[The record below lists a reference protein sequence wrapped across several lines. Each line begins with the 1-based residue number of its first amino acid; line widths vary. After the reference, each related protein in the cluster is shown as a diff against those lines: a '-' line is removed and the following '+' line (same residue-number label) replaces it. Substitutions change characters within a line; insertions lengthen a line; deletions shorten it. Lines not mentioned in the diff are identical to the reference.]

1 MKKIKKKFIYLF
13 LTVAVSF
20 IGILNAF
27 ADSSDFESGK
37 RFNVPVGSDLPY
49 TIPYSSNPEG
59 YTPRQYTAKGE
70 SGESYN
76 AYCLDPQLQAYAGTY
91 SIVTDLSEEYKAGV
105 SAIMAANGE
114 YESTRIALVAFSYVI
129 AKPSGMNTG
138 ASSRSNSLL
147 RYDNND
153 PHFFTIAIINSGIKW
168 ACQDSNS
175 VSALTGISGDCEQSL
190 RSLVKSKY
198 GSSYSSDTV
207 VLSDSTY
214 ASAAQSLFAQGLA
227 AAAAAKNGDN
237 STSSDGFVLDASLD
251 EVSKEDTEVI
261 IPATFKFEGVKY
273 GDFLKNINFECPNC
287 SANGY
292 SLEKI
297 EYSINNGEWQSL
309 ENNSDTNLLESV
321 ISSSEDGEN
330 AEGIEG
336 VINLKITL
344 SKAETS
350 SDEEECEPTSF
361 TISYK
366 YSGSSKYNVAIIIPN
381 QNDGQNYLAA
391 MSTGED
397 EQSEKE
403 GKLEGEIP
411 CDKEVCE
418 TKISTPIC
426 EEDGGSDIIAP
437 EEIKKCILDNVDDA
451 GNSYQLTSG
460 NGGVDNNYCKVF
472 CKEDYK
478 DVMPQGDSSYGIILQ
493 PKIEDVVCGGYF
505 KLNAHVEGQKDC
517 YTGGNTTDSDSN
529 GEGSIDKD
537 LYIETIKQIQN
548 DMTDAMTDYNEAES
562 QLKGIDAA
570 TPKETQLTCN
580 GTTYTLFDVTVK
592 WDNYTQYKFE
602 WDEENEIPKV
612 TDSEGGSGN
621 VSYSDSSI
629 TCNAI
634 YEDGKKVGEEISAQP
649 SAKEQYEQWKS
660 EVNNNKTQAEQTMT
674 SKLEEYKK
682 EINAYNSCL
691 TAWTMDYKFA
701 QKLQFYYDETQGS
714 LNDFSASIPYYSLL
728 KDDQKYLEAV
738 EDTYG
743 EETEVIVCK
752 ETASEEYVCEGDS
765 TSFELSVE
773 ELASVNIDEY
783 GYDSTYGSA
792 FESKD
797 YVICNPDEGC
807 KTDPREISQASFV
820 KKTIRKTQDY
830 ITPTVFYQI
839 EANGKITVNSG
850 YAGDDVKL
858 EALENALPISTKAVV
873 GGTFRL
879 MLEDLGEF
887 YDSGEVG
894 RLIDYQGDNESRS
907 VANALG
913 YNSEEGFDGN
923 YECYYTSPCKP
934 DDCPNCEF
942 IGTPLEICPNCDFTP
957 CVNCVFNLDEL
968 QINVKPITNTD
979 VVSVDRDYGYNW
991 IVNTTLEELT
1001 LLSQKAEQTIHEIE
1015 EDNDLVYNST
1025 KVSDGSGL
1033 AFSIKLD
1040 SAVISKIREYNKAA
1054 EGEGGYGNDS
1064 LTCYDAQIGDDV
1076 VKNVY
1081 CYSELIDQLLSMSD
1095 IQDKVPS
1102 DIYDIRVSESQ
1113 RSDENNAANG
1123 GSTNG
1128 YWKLWTDETLNM
1140 ENISG
1145 TGWSYANVGYD
1156 DKTGQADIIGGPAW
1170 R

>member
-1 MKKIKKKFIYLF
+1 MKNKLF
-13 LTVAVSF
+13 VILLL
-20 IGILNAF
+20 IGITFFIKMNYTLAE
-27 ADSSDFESGK
+27 ASDFEVGKSFTITQGAQHSG
-37 RFNVPVGSDLPY
+37 L
-49 TIPYSSNPEG
+49 
-59 YTPRQYTAKGE
+59 TALGGDTLNIWEYNAVGE
-70 SGESYN
+70 SQTSYKAYCIDPHMQFNGGSYTVKTGSPEEYLAGVAAILGGSGDYVAKDVAIRAFTYGFMKLVGLYDGTKTNFTTGSTYKSSVFVNLGIEWACNSENESYTK
-76 AYCLDPQLQAYAGTY
+76 QLFSY
-91 SIVTDLSEEYKAGV
+91 SGSCTETLKSKTSIYTG
-105 SAIMAANGE
+105 
-114 YESTRIALVAFSYVI
+114 YESNA
-129 AKPSGMNTG
+129 G
-138 ASSRSNSLL
+138 A
-147 RYDNND
+147 
-153 PHFFTIAIINSGIKW
+153 T
-168 ACQDSNS
+168 
-175 VSALTGISGDCEQSL
+175 
-190 RSLVKSKY
+190 
-198 GSSYSSDTV
+198 GSS
-207 VLSDSTY
+207 L
-214 ASAAQSLFAQGLA
+214 SAAQSLFNQAMA
-227 AAAAAKNGDN
+227 AAANIKSGEGNETDEEG
-237 STSSDGFVLDASLD
+237 GFRVNESLGGVAN
-251 EVSKEDTEVI
+251 EESQVI
-261 IPATFKFEGVKY
+261 INANFQLENIGKNDY
-273 GDFLKNINFECPNC
+273 IKNINFEL
-287 SANGY
+287 NG
-292 SLEKI
+292 SGFGTPTI
-297 EYSINNGEWQSL
+297 EYSVNNGEWQSL
-309 ENNSDTNLLESV
+309 ENNSDTNIIESL
-321 ISSSEDGEN
+321 ISELSENDLIDN
-330 AEGIEG
+330 AT
-336 VINLKITL
+336 VDLKITL
-344 SKAETS
+344 TKESTS
-350 SDEEECEPTSF
+350 DDEECEPTSF
-361 TISYK
+361 TITYL
-366 YSGSSKYNVAIIIPN
+366 YSGKQKYNVVVLKSNATNQDMIIGA
-381 QNDGQNYLAA
+381 DEGVV
-391 MSTGED
+391 GEPED
-397 EQSEKE
+397 TEKE

-411 CDKEVCE
+411 CNKEVCE

-437 EEIKKCILDNVDDA
+437 EEIKKCILDSYDDTRI
-451 GNSYQLTSG
+451 NTYQLTTG

-612 TDSEGGSGN
+612 TDSEGGSGSI
-621 VSYSDSSI
+621 SYSDSSI

-649 SAKEQYEQWKS
+649 SAKEKYEQWKS

-1001 LLSQKAEQTIHEIE
+1001 LLSQKAEQTINEIE

-1054 EGEGGYGNDS
+1054 EGKGGYGNDS

-1081 CYSELIDQLLSMSD
+1081 CYSELIDDLLSMRD
-1095 IQDKVPS
+1095 IKDKVPS
-1102 DIYDIRVSESQ
+1102 DIYDVRVSESQ

-1128 YWKLWTDETLNM
+1128 YWKLWTDETLSA

>member
-261 IPATFKFEGVKY
+261 IPATFKFEGVKN

-418 TKISTPIC
+418 TKISVPVC
-426 EEDGGSDIIAP
+426 EEDGGGDVIAP
-437 EEIKKCILDNVDDA
+437 EEIKKCILGNYDDA
-451 GNSYQLTSG
+451 NNPYQLTVG
-460 NGGVDNNYCKVF
+460 NSVVDNDYCKVF

-478 DVMPQGDSSYGIILQ
+478 KVMSDNEHGIILQ
-493 PKIEDVVCGGYF
+493 PLIEDVVCGGYF

-517 YTGGNTTDSDSN
+517 YTGGETTKNATN

-537 LYIETIKQIQN
+537 LYIERIKN
-548 DMTDAMTDYNEAES
+548 DQKDMVDAMTEYNKAVA
-562 QLKGIDAA
+562 QLEGVDKA
-570 TPKETQLTCN
+570 TPTTKTLTCN
-580 GTTYTLFDVTVK
+580 GETYELFDVTVN

-602 WDEENEIPKV
+602 WDEENEVPNV
-612 TDSEGGSGN
+612 TDSKGGKDKISF
-621 VSYSDSSI
+621 SDNSI
-629 TCNAI
+629 TCNPVYDDDGNKVKEELSGSIEAKQK
-634 YEDGKKVGEEISAQP
+634 YEEWVNTV
-649 SAKEQYEQWKS
+649 KENKDAANQKMETTFKDYEQQI
-660 EVNNNKTQAEQTMT
+660 TD
-674 SKLEEYKK
+674 
-682 EINAYNSCL
+682 YNSCL
-691 TAWTMDYKFA
+691 TAWTMDFKFA
-701 QKLQFYYDETQGS
+701 QKIQYYYDETRGS
-714 LNDFSASIPYYSLL
+714 LDDFSVSIPYYSLL
-728 KDDQKYLEAV
+728 EEDEKYLEAI
-738 EDTYG
+738 EDSYK
-743 EETEVIVCK
+743 EETEIVVCTG
-752 ETASEEYVCEGDS
+752 TASEEYECEGNS
-765 TSFELSVE
+765 LSITMSVE
-773 ELASVNIDEY
+773 NLGSLTPDGEY
-783 GYDSTYGSA
+783 AYDSSYDSA
-792 FESKD
+792 FKTKD
-797 YVICNPDEGC
+797 YVICNAEEGC
-807 KTDPREISQASFV
+807 ISDPVKVSEASFV
-820 KKTIRKTQDY
+820 KKSIRKTQDY
-830 ITPTVFYQI
+830 ITPTVFCQI
-839 EANGKITVNSG
+839 EANGKITTNCG
-850 YAGDDVKL
+850 YVGDDVKL
-858 EALENALPISTKAVV
+858 EKLENALPLSTKSVV
-873 GGTFRL
+873 GGTFKL
-879 MLEDLGEF
+879 IIEDLGEF
-887 YDSGEVG
+887 YDGDNVG
-894 RLIDYQGDNESRS
+894 RLIDFYAEDDSKV
-907 VANALG
+907 VAT
-913 YNSEEGFDGN
+913 YVESEEMFNGE
-923 YECYYTSPCKP
+923 YVCHYQSLCKP
-934 DDCPNCEF
+934 ADCPDCVF
-942 IGTPLEICPNCDFTP
+942 IGSPLEIVQGGDDN
-957 CVNCVFNLDEL
+957 CVNCIFNFDEL

>member
-1 MKKIKKKFIYLF
+1 MKNKLF
-13 LTVAVSF
+13 VILLL
-20 IGILNAF
+20 IGITFFIKMNYTLAE
-27 ADSSDFESGK
+27 ASDFEVGK
-37 RFNVPVGSDLPY
+37 SF
-49 TIPYSSNPEG
+49 TITQGAQHPG
-59 YTPRQYTAKGE
+59 LTALGGDTLNIWEYNAVGE
-70 SGESYN
+70 SQTSYKAYCIDPHMQFNGGSYTVKTGSPEEYLAGVAAILGGSGDYVAKDVAIRAFTYGFMKLVGLYDGTKTNFTTGSTYKSSVFVNLGIEWACNSENESYTN
-76 AYCLDPQLQAYAGTY
+76 QLFSY
-91 SIVTDLSEEYKAGV
+91 SGSCTETLKSKTSIYTG
-105 SAIMAANGE
+105 
-114 YESTRIALVAFSYVI
+114 YESNA
-129 AKPSGMNTG
+129 G
-138 ASSRSNSLL
+138 ATSSSL
-147 RYDNND
+147 
-153 PHFFTIAIINSGIKW
+153 
-168 ACQDSNS
+168 
-175 VSALTGISGDCEQSL
+175 
-190 RSLVKSKY
+190 
-198 GSSYSSDTV
+198 
-207 VLSDSTY
+207 
-214 ASAAQSLFAQGLA
+214 SAAQSLFNQAMA
-227 AAAAAKNGDN
+227 AAANIKSGEGNETDEEG
-237 STSSDGFVLDASLD
+237 GFTVNASLGD
-251 EVSKEDTEVI
+251 VANEESQVI
-261 IPATFKFEGVKY
+261 INANFQLENIGKNDY
-273 GDFLKNINFECPNC
+273 IKNINFEL
-287 SANGY
+287 NG
-292 SLEKI
+292 SGFGTPTI
-297 EYSINNGEWQSL
+297 EYSVNNGEWQSL
-309 ENNSDTNLLESV
+309 ENNSDTNIIESL
-321 ISSSEDGEN
+321 ISELSENDLIDN
-330 AEGIEG
+330 AT
-336 VINLKITL
+336 VDLKITL
-344 SKAETS
+344 TKESTS
-350 SDEEECEPTSF
+350 DDEECEPTSF
-361 TISYK
+361 TITYL
-366 YSGSSKYNVAIIIPN
+366 YSGKQKYNVVVLKSNATNQDMIIGA
-381 QNDGQNYLAA
+381 DEGVV
-391 MSTGED
+391 GEPED
-397 EQSEKE
+397 TEKE

-612 TDSEGGSGN
+612 TDSEGGSGS

-691 TAWTMDYKFA
+691 TAWTMEYQFA